1 MVLIAG
7 AIALLEQAGVIA
19 RFTESLFSGANVGIA
34 GRWLGS
40 TDLPVVSGAL
50 YLAAIVL
57 GLLLFIRLL
66 STVWAVVRLYD
77 FRLTRIGDELHTEY
91 GLFTR
96 VNATIPL
103 RRVQTVIVRDRMLHR
118 LLGRRAV
125 VVETAGGG
133 AVETS
138 GRSREPIAPIL
149 RVDQLPALLD
159 EIHPGCE
166 LDRISLEPVHPRA
179 FGRLVRGSLLLPLAV
194 SAVAFF
200 FVQAWALAILLVLIT
215 VAVIHARLR
224 IRNLGWS
231 LTPDSIVVRDGAL
244 TRATRIARF
253 NRVQVVAI
261 DRNPFD
267 LRTGMARVRA
277 DTAGAGTGVV
287 IPYLAERTAHD
298 LRDELATR
306 TVATAFT
313 W

>member
-1 MVLIAG
+1 
-7 AIALLEQAGVIA
+7 
-19 RFTESLFSGANVGIA
+19 
-34 GRWLGS
+34 
-40 TDLPVVSGAL
+40 
-50 YLAAIVL
+50 
-57 GLLLFIRLL
+57 
-66 STVWAVVRLYD
+66 
-77 FRLTRIGDELHTEY
+77 
-91 GLFTR
+91 
-96 VNATIPL
+96 
-103 RRVQTVIVRDRMLHR
+103 
-118 LLGRRAV
+118 
-125 VVETAGGG
+125 
-133 AVETS
+133 
-138 GRSREPIAPIL
+138 
-149 RVDQLPALLD
+149 
-159 EIHPGCE
+159 
-166 LDRISLEPVHPRA
+166 VHPRA

-200 FVQAWALAILLVLIT
+200 FVQAWALAILVVLIT